1 MPDQNKKIISKYQGD
16 KNPDKRYLKLGKK
29 ITDVVA
35 HKIGGVTSDDPEYW
49 VCARYLLP
57 KCATLL
63 TK

>member
-16 KNPDKRYLKLGKK
+16 KNPDKRYLKLGRK

-35 HKIGGVTSDDPEYW
+35 HKIGGVTSDIG

>member
-16 KNPDKRYLKLGKK
+16 KNPDKRYLKLGRK
-29 ITDVVA
+29 I
-35 HKIGGVTSDDPEYW
+35 
-49 VCARYLLP
+49 LP